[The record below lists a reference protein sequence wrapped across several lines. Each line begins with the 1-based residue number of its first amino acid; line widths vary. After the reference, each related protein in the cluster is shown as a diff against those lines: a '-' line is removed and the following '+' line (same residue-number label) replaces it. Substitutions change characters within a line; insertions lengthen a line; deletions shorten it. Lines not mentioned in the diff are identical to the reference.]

1 MVSCVW
7 EFDLGDGCFELV
19 LAHIRSRGTAS
30 QQGLG
35 SAWWAPERLLSHGL
49 FESARWVLAERLSS
63 GAWTPTVMGCVPS
76 VFFPQRERQAQR
88 EDALELTEKLDQD
101 WKEIQALLACKTPK
115 SESGGGKEKPKVGRT
130 RLAWPGLEPCTY
142 STDKGEPG
150 ICSPFQDLSVLL
162 NFDIEVADVCSVGVE
177 VKWKLF
183 QYLFQKN
190 DTKENGGFLVS
201 GRLGVGEDLQGV
213 LEF

>member
-88 EDALELTEKLDQD
+88 EAQVLDWAFLGSDQPI
-101 WKEIQALLACKTPK
+101 WGSQWVSVHLPTQLSPK
-115 SESGGGKEKPKVGRT
+115 PGGEEPSLRDISGKET
-130 RLAWPGLEPCTY
+130 
-142 STDKGEPG
+142 
-150 ICSPFQDLSVLL
+150 
-162 NFDIEVADVCSVGVE
+162 
-177 VKWKLF
+177 
-183 QYLFQKN
+183 
-190 DTKENGGFLVS
+190 
-201 GRLGVGEDLQGV
+201 
-213 LEF
+213 

>member
-30 QQGLG
+30 QRGLG

-49 FESARWVLAERLSS
+49 FESARWVLAEWLSS

-101 WKEIQALLACKTPK
+101 WKEIQALLACKMPK

-150 ICSPFQDLSVLL
+150 ICSPF
-162 NFDIEVADVCSVGVE
+162 
-177 VKWKLF
+177 
-183 QYLFQKN
+183 
-190 DTKENGGFLVS
+190 
-201 GRLGVGEDLQGV
+201 
-213 LEF
+213 

>member
-35 SAWWAPERLLSHGL
+35 SAWWTPERLLSHGL

-88 EDALELTEKLDQD
+88 IYYNCIYIKISYKIKQEGN
-101 WKEIQALLACKTPK
+101 IPK
-115 SESGGGKEKPKVGRT
+115 YTSDYAG
-130 RLAWPGLEPCTY
+130 C
-142 STDKGEPG
+142 
-150 ICSPFQDLSVLL
+150 
-162 NFDIEVADVCSVGVE
+162 
-177 VKWKLF
+177 
-183 QYLFQKN
+183 
-190 DTKENGGFLVS
+190 
-201 GRLGVGEDLQGV
+201 GRLIDISPLFSISSKF
-213 LEF
+213 LKSNSIIL

>member
-49 FESARWVLAERLSS
+49 FESARWVLAEWLSS

-130 RLAWPGLEPCTY
+130 RDEMSMCINLLTVDSQISDLTLVLAILNHVPVKLH
-142 STDKGEPG
+142 STLTLP
-150 ICSPFQDLSVLL
+150 V
-162 NFDIEVADVCSVGVE
+162 
-177 VKWKLF
+177 
-183 QYLFQKN
+183 
-190 DTKENGGFLVS
+190 
-201 GRLGVGEDLQGV
+201 
-213 LEF
+213 